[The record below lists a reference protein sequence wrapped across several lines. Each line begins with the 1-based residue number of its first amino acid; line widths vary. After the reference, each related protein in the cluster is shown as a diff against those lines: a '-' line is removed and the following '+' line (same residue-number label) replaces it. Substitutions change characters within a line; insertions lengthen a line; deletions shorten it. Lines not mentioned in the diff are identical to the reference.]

1 MSEVT
6 ETKLNKKE
14 RKKLIARISEASGI
28 AQYALEAKMT
38 DEQVT
43 KAANNLEIFLLV
55 KTANTYNRYCE
66 SQKTADANAKLKQ
79 FVDLKSSEIYK
90 AGQWLTNAL
99 LKVGQDRKQ
108 SLLEKDL
115 VHKNDY
121 NQTVTDLTDTIKE
134 QQQGIKQQTS
144 EASTKIILLEKRT
157 DSLQEQLKLIQQY
170 ITNNYGLITWHK
182 VEKYLQN
189 NLKKGD

>member
-1 MSEVT
+1 V
-6 ETKLNKKE
+6 KHQVL
-14 RKKLIARISEASGI
+14 LG
-28 AQYALEAKMT
+28 YALEAKMT

-55 KTANTYNRYCE
+55 KTANTYNRYCQ
-66 SQKTADANAKLKQ
+66 SQKTAEANAKLKQ

-170 ITNNYGLITWHK
+170 ITNNYGLIAWHK

>member
-1 MSEVT
+1 MKHQV
-6 ETKLNKKE
+6 L
-14 RKKLIARISEASGI
+14 LG
-28 AQYALEAKMT
+28 YALEAKMT

-55 KTANTYNRYCE
+55 KTANTYNRYCQ
-66 SQKTADANAKLKQ
+66 SQKTAEANAKLKQ

-144 EASTKIILLEKRT
+144 EASTTIHDLEDT
-157 DSLQEQLKLIQQY
+157 IDSLRKQLIFIQTY
-170 ITNNYGLITWHK
+170 IINNYGT
-182 VEKYLQN
+182 QN
-189 NLKKGD
+189 WQQIKKHIQSSLNKGG